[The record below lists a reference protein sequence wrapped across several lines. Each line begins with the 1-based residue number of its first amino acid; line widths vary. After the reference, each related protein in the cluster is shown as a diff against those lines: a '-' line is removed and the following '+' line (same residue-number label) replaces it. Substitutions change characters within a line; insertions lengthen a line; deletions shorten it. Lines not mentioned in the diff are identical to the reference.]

1 MQGFPKTALNQ
12 DWNEMSFS
20 EYSDSQKS
28 TPHKPDKNNIKM
40 VGIPQ

>member
-20 EYSDSQKS
+20 ECSDSQRS
-28 TPHKPDKNNIKM
+28 TPHKPEAGAPKIATVN
-40 VGIPQ
+40 